1 MILFKYNIE
10 MKFSIT
16 KEINLMKD
24 FKDGAKKRLRLLAWT
39 AGLSIALTG
48 CSILPAEETFPAAP
62 VLRTYEAEEY
72 KMATVMRGDL
82 AETKKVTCSYKPAK
96 QETLGFGVSGKEIKG
111 IYVASG
117 EVVKAG
123 QLLAELEHEALAE
136 QMEDL
141 EYQISVLH
149 TKNEYAMKSWD
160 VEIQILDLKYEK
172 DSDSHAAKKAVIDAK
187 YILELEAN
195 NDALH
200 IKELRLQEL
209 QEEIRL
215 YKIYAGMDGTVT
227 YVRSV
232 QEGDRSEEDRS
243 MVTIADMETTAFV
256 VKGKDAELFSIG
268 DEVTILLNK
277 SEAAAICVEASALG
291 ISEETGKDVY
301 FQLLQPDP
309 TLESGNS
316 GTIQVV
322 LDSRENVLYVNK
334 NVIKTTQDK
343 HFVYV
348 LSEEGLRESRDVTVG
363 KVFGDVIEIL
373 NGLKEGESVILN

>member
-1 MILFKYNIE
+1 
-10 MKFSIT
+10 
-16 KEINLMKD
+16 
-24 FKDGAKKRLRLLAWT
+24 
-39 AGLSIALTG
+39 
-48 CSILPAEETFPAAP
+48 LPAAHPGTAQ
-62 VLRTYEAEEY
+62 T
-72 KMATVMRGDL
+72 
-82 AETKKVTCSYKPAK
+82 
-96 QETLGFGVSGKEIKG
+96 
-111 IYVASG
+111 ASAII
-117 EVVKAG
+117 KAG
-123 QLLAELEHEALAE
+123 GLVALPTETVYGLGADGLNPDAVRKIFEAKGRPQDNPLILHISGAE

-187 YILELEAN
+187 YFLELEAN

-243 MVTIADMETTAFV
+243 MITIADMETTAFV

-322 LDSRENVLYVNK
+322 LDSRENVLYINK

-343 HFVYV
+343 HFVYL